1 MILPGDPAPLF
12 LQKANTDWGHYS
24 FDMAAGRYSLLI
36 FMPSAHSAPLAFGTE
51 AFRDLEAKRRN
62 GILEIFC
69 IAGDCQGGTNFCS
82 DLPTDDSIIIFDK
95 DHAVH
100 KLYNVASDQMLWV
113 LVDPMLRIKQV
124 LPDSPDVAE
133 NLNLWLD
140 HAPRFQNGPIPALM
154 LDDVLEPQFCQAL
167 ISYYQSQPQNFSGI
181 LTRNSEGAAIQTV
194 SQSFKRR
201 HDCVLRDEALVRGL
215 QARIIRRVVPEIRK
229 SFQCTVTGMDRMI
242 VGCYDAA
249 ELGGF
254 GPHRDNTVKG
264 AFHRLFAISLNL
276 NNDFKGGELVFPEF
290 SDQGFCPPA
299 GGALIFSSAL
309 MHAVRPV
316 TEGKRYA
323 CLPFA
328 FNEESLAYARSQED
342 MMEHKV
348 SEQK

>member
-1 MILPGDPAPLF
+1 MMLMVLPGDPAPLF
-12 LQKANTDWGHYS
+12 LQKANTDWGRYS

-36 FMPSAHSAPLAFGTE
+36 FMPTLHSIPD
-51 AFRDLEAKRRN
+51 AFRTDSFQKLLERRRT
-62 GILEIFC
+62 GSLEIFC
-69 IAGDCQGGTNFCS
+69 VTN
-82 DLPTDDSIIIFDK
+82 DSAESRYPLDPAVANNSIVLFDN
-95 DHAVH
+95 DQTVH
-100 KLYNVASDQMLWV
+100 KLYTVDREQPLWV
-113 LVDPMLRIKQV
+113 LVDPMLRIKLV
-124 LPDSPDVAE
+124 LPDSLDIAKHLE
-133 NLNLWLD
+133 QWLNQ
-140 HAPRFQNGPIPALM
+140 APRFQNGPIPALM

-167 ISYYQSQPQNFSGI
+167 ISYYRSQPQNFSPV
-181 LTRNSEGAAIQTV
+181 LTQNSEGTTIQTV
-194 SQSFKRR
+194 RQSFKRR
-201 HDCVLRDEALVRGL
+201 HDCTLRDEALVRGL

-242 VGCYDAA
+242 IGCYDAA

-276 NNDFKGGELVFPEF
+276 NDDFEGGDLVFPEF

-316 TEGKRYA
+316 TQGRRYA

-328 FNEESLAYARSQED
+328 FNEASLAYARTQE
-342 MMEHKV
+342 EA
-348 SEQK
+348 SPS